1 MRFFNRVQSEDLPHE
16 SGIKTALSLSLDT
29 LVQSEDL
36 PHESGIKT
44 YQAVGYKDFRFRRK
58 TCPTNRGLRLKK
70 MLQGLHARQSE
81 DLPHESGIKT

>member
-36 PHESGIKT
+36 PHESGIK
-44 YQAVGYKDFRFRRK
+44 
-58 TCPTNRGLRLKK
+58 
-70 MLQGLHARQSE
+70 
-81 DLPHESGIKT
+81 IKRS